1 MFNEHT
7 PKIKLRDHVRMDSPV
22 SAFAIYNKNKKKPN
36 NVNSGKKK
44 NNRKKQNNVSQSPK
58 VLSKNISDE
67 LMIEVA
73 QKVKRQ
79 QKKTKEPKNIIKKKT
94 HKKKKVKK
102 SKETKVNK
110 KNNVDNKRSPKVSE
124 SEDIPT
130 LVPAIHNF
138 TKYYEDSASADE
150 VCSHSSSGSFEFTPV
165 QTDSVEEGLKVFK
178 WMIAPYNPNEFLNRV
193 WEKKPLHIAR
203 NKSSYYKEI
212 ISTPIIDDMLR
223 NENIQF
229 TKNIDVT
236 SYVNEIRETHNPE
249 GRAHPHLVWDF
260 YLNGCSIRLLNP
272 QTYIPKLHL
281 LNSTLQ
287 EFFNSFVGANAYLT
301 PPDSQ
306 GFAPHYDDIEA
317 FILQAEGKKHWKVYK
332 PRSENEILP
341 RVSSKNFDQNEIGEP
356 ILEVTLE
363 AGDMLYFPRGY
374 IHQGVTIDGEHSLHV
389 TVSMYQKHS
398 WADLFEKLIPAALQI
413 AINENVDLR
422 KGLPFDLYD
431 NFGLVNSDVT
441 TPRRKEIEDLVKS
454 LFDKIKDHLPIDDAV
469 DQMNKNFQHDA
480 LPPVLSDLEKAV
492 TVYGD
497 NDVMIE
503 DGKVT
508 NRVEIGLDTK
518 IRLLRKNILRMVS
531 EDHIRLYY
539 YVENSLEYHGN
550 ELSFLE
556 IEEELAPAI
565 ETLITSYPEYVS
577 VENLEAPSEADKLQI
592 ADALWG
598 RGLIMTEYPLETIE
612 DD

>member
-1 MFNEHT
+1 
-7 PKIKLRDHVRMDSPV
+7 MDSTPV
-22 SAFAIYNKNKKKPN
+22 SAFAIYKANQQTKTAKKNKNKRKRKQANIKLSQSNQNHGNISEELTRQVAEKVKQKQKKAKEAKN
-36 NVNSGKKK
+36 IGKTKTNKKRRNDVVENGKKTSANK
-44 NNRKKQNNVSQSPK
+44 V
-58 VLSKNISDE
+58 VLSKPKAHKDSD
-67 LMIEVA
+67 
-73 QKVKRQ
+73 
-79 QKKTKEPKNIIKKKT
+79 
-94 HKKKKVKK
+94 
-102 SKETKVNK
+102 
-110 KNNVDNKRSPKVSE
+110 SE
-124 SEDIPT
+124 NAPT
-130 LVPAIHNF
+130 LISAFQNNCGNNHNGDDIS
-138 TKYYEDSASADE
+138 E
-150 VCSHSSSGSFEFTPV
+150 CSHSSNGSFEFTPV
-165 QTDSVEEGLKVFK
+165 QTESSEEGLKVFK

-193 WEKKPLHIAR
+193 WEKKPLHISR
-203 NKSSYYKEI
+203 KKSEYYKEI

-236 SYVNEIRETHNPE
+236 SYVDGKRETHNPE

-281 LNSTLQ
+281 MNATMQ

-317 FILQAEGKKHWKVYK
+317 FILQAEGKKHWRIYK
-332 PRSENEILP
+332 PRTENELLP
-341 RVSSKNFDQNEIGEP
+341 RVSSKNFDQEEIGEP
-356 ILEVTLE
+356 IMEVTLE

-389 TVSMYQKHS
+389 TISMYQKHS
-398 WADLFEKLIPAALQI
+398 WADLFEKLIPAALQM

-422 KGLPFDLYD
+422 RGLPFDIYD
-431 NFGLVNSDVT
+431 NFGLVNSDVN
-441 TPRRKEIEDLVKS
+441 TPRRKEIVQQVTS
-454 LFDKIKDHLPIDDAV
+454 LFNKIKDHLPIDDAV
-469 DQMNKNFQHDA
+469 DQMNKNYQHDA

-497 NDVMIE
+497 TDVMVE
-503 DGKVT
+503 NGKVI
-508 NRVEIGLDTK
+508 NRVEIGLDTR

-531 EDHIRLYY
+531 EDKIRLYY
-539 YVENSLEYHGN
+539 HAENSLEYHGN

-556 IEEELAPAI
+556 IEEDMAPAI
-565 ETLITSYPEYVS
+565 ETLITSYPEYVT
-577 VENLEAPSEADKLQI
+577 VENLDNPNDNDKLQI
-592 ADALWG
+592 ADALWS
-598 RGLIMTEYPLETIE
+598 RGLLMTEYPLETIE